1 MADPVASFALRGATA
16 EELGLALGRC
26 FGEFVAWH
34 GQAAFVANFVQDA
47 RVGRVRAVLAERIRQ
62 ALDFGEAQG
71 LIINMPAKAKSN
83 QEIARVLA
91 DHQLAMADQGVKI
104 SAIVML
110 HSACERFLW
119 RLVRFGLVV
128 NREQMLKWIAKRNVT
143 VETLTTQGVDTP
155 VDAHI
160 ERWWEEL
167 ERDTLV
173 NKWDRLVGLVGFPT
187 KLSDPPWRFDR
198 KMLADF
204 DDVRHN
210 AVHHDAQAVKA
221 FDFGEFAGQLWR
233 AQLVWVVQVA
243 LRLKVKIPA
252 ETLFTGSKDSFVASG
267 LRRFN
272 PKSAFRNGGGDG
284 SRARRPPHPMGGPGA

>member
-1 MADPVASFALRGATA
+1 MQTRFLKSFLTGFLVWILFAPLFALLCLTIIGIPIASFALRGATP

-26 FGEFVAWH
+26 FTEFGAWY
-34 GQAAFVANFVQDA
+34 GQAAFVANFAQDA
-47 RVGRVRAVLAERIRQ
+47 RIGGVKAVLAERTCQ
-62 ALDFGEAQG
+62 ALDWGEAQG

-83 QEIARVLA
+83 QEIAHVLA
-91 DHQLAMADQGVKI
+91 DHQLAIADQGVKI

-128 NREQMLKWIAKRNVT
+128 NREQVLKWIAKRHVT
-143 VETLTTQGVDTP
+143 VETLTTQGVDAP

-160 ERWWEEL
+160 EKWWEEL

-173 NKWDRLVGLVGFPT
+173 NKWDRLAGLVAFPT
-187 KLSDPPWRFDR
+187 RLSNPPWHFDR

-221 FDFGEFAGQLWR
+221 FDFAEFANQLWR
-233 AQLVWVVQVA
+233 AQLVWLFQVA
-243 LRLKVKIPA
+243 LMLKVKIPA
-252 ETLFTGSKDSFVASG
+252 ETLFTGK
-267 LRRFN
+267 
-272 PKSAFRNGGGDG
+272 
-284 SRARRPPHPMGGPGA
+284 